1 MTVAVNQITAAGGTG
16 TISVNSSCVLQVSG
30 YNVQTV
36 CKVFNTQTTTAT
48 TYTYVPV
55 TDGLLAIVSK
65 FANSKFLVTMQAQ
78 GYASGTTGCNIGISR
93 TSGTVTTRLIGV
105 DGSITGDAWA
115 GAAYATNS
123 FNIKRS
129 ILDSPTV
136 PAGTMITY
144 NMLFSVWSGGTMYL
158 NYSGY
163 TGGST
168 ITIMEIAA

>member
-1 MTVAVNQITAAGGTG
+1 MTIAVNQITAAAGTG
-16 TISVNSSCVLQVSG
+16 TIAVASECAVQVSG

-36 CKVFNTQTTTAT
+36 YKVFNALTTTT
-48 TYTYVPV
+48 TNKSYVSV
-55 TDGLLAIVSK
+55 TDGLLSIVSK
-65 FANSKFLVTMQAQ
+65 FSNSRFLVTMQAQ

-93 TSGTVTTRLIGV
+93 TIGPGTTRLLGT
-105 DGSITGDAWA
+105 DGDSGDSWA

-136 PAGTMITY
+136 PAGTVITY
-144 NMLFSVWSGGTMYL
+144 NMLFSVWSGGTMFI
-158 NYSGY
+158 NYAAY

>member
-1 MTVAVNQITAAGGTG
+1 VTLAVNQITAAAGTG
-16 TISVNSSCVLQVSG
+16 TITVNSSCALQVSG
-30 YNVQTV
+30 YNAQTV
-36 CKVFNTQTTTAT
+36 YKVFDTLTTTSA

-55 TDGLLAIVSK
+55 TDGMLSIVSK
-65 FANSKFLVTMQAQ
+65 FDNSKFLVTMQAQ

-93 TSGTVTTRLIGV
+93 SIGTVTTRLIGG
-105 DGSITGDAWA
+105 DGSTTGDAWA

-123 FNIKRS
+123 YNIKRS

-144 NMLFSVWSGGTMYL
+144 NMLCAVWSGGTMYL